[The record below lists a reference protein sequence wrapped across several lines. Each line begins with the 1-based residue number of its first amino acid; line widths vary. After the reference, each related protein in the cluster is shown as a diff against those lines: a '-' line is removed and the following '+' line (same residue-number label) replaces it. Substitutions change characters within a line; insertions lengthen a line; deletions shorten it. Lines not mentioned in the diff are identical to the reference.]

1 MYKKILMPVDV
12 FEMDLSDKA
21 VRHAAFLARADN
33 AEITLLNVL
42 PVNSR
47 ALLRG
52 FSSDIIKFEAYMTE
66 ESRKKM
72 NELKRLFDVPPEKI
86 HTEVRFGSVRD
97 EIIAMGT
104 EGKFDIIVIGSK
116 KPGVTTHLL
125 GSNAESV
132 LRYAKIP
139 VLVVR

>member
-21 VRHAAFLARADN
+21 VRHAVSLARGDN
-33 AEITLLNVL
+33 AVITLLNVL

-52 FSSDIIKFEAYMTE
+52 FASDIKKFETYMAE
-66 ESRKKM
+66 ESEKKM
-72 NELKRLFDVPPEKI
+72 RELKRLFDIPPANI
-86 HTEVRFGSVRD
+86 HTAVRFGSVRD
-97 EIIAMGT
+97 EILAMSA
-104 EGKFDIIVIGSK
+104 EGEFDVIVIGSK
-116 KPGVTTHLL
+116 KPGITTHLL